1 MIYKFERLIYG
12 GVEPF
17 EIDVPDYVK
26 FVKYYEY
33 GERQQMWMF
42 MMLYDEDKYEELS
55 NKLACYCHKFGDET
69 DPMWGE
75 HALFI
80 CYMGNVKPLQE
91 LPKMTMYEFN
101 QEFHK
106 HIEDIYVAKYK
117 YEPTGLIDR
126 LIEFI
131 DKDRNFIPI
140 KPIEIEKTS
149 EKIIA
154 IYHFKGFTD
163 NNCDDRNAPMVNASV
178 VSFNHIFHDNE
189 LNMIEDGNFSFNVL
203 FNDNVFSENFY
214 SEVSIRGF
222 DTPYT
227 RKKFDFNKRV
237 KEITENL

>member
-12 GVEPF
+12 GAVEPF
-17 EIDVPDYVK
+17 NIDVPDYVK

-33 GERQQMWMF
+33 SERQQMWMF
-42 MMLYDEDKYEELS
+42 IILYNKDKYEELS
-55 NKLACYCHKFGDET
+55 NKLGCHCYKFGDET

-75 HALFI
+75 HALLI

-106 HIEDIYVAKYK
+106 HIEDIYVAQYK

-126 LIEFI
+126 LGELI
-131 DKDRNFIPI
+131 DKDGNITSVV
-140 KPIEIEKTS
+140 EIEETT
-149 EKIIA
+149 EKIIE

-178 VSFNHIFHDNE
+178 VSFNHMFHDNE
-189 LNMIEDGNFSFNVL
+189 LNIIEDGKFSFDVL
-203 FNDNVFSENFY
+203 FNDNAFRKNFY
-214 SEVSIRGF
+214 SEVSIKGF
-222 DTPYT
+222 DTSYT
-227 RKKFDFNKRV
+227 RKKWDFNKRV
-237 KEITENL
+237 KEIVENL